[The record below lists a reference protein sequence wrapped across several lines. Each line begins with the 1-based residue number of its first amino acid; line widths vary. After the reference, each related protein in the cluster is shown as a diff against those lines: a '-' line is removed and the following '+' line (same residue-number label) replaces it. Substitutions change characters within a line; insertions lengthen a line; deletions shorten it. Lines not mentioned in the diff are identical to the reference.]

1 VQPIG
6 WSATSVPE
14 PTAAGYADVRAEL
27 AAALVLWRRAGQA
40 SPAGP
45 DRSRN
50 ALACSCACGR
60 RTRVAH
66 SVLELARSCVPPAP
80 IRSSLRTTRNVDAY
94 EPVSQRSDAWAGSVV
109 P

>member
-66 SVLELARSCVPPAP
+66 SVLELAP
-80 IRSSLRTTRNVDAY
+80 ILCAACAQPFQPEDDEERRRVRARFTTV
-94 EPVSQRSDAWAGSVV
+94 
-109 P
+109 